1 MRSIVE
7 RLLQGPKS
15 GESSPQAETIRL
27 NTGHLVPYPDIMNI
41 VLFDLGGVLVRIS
54 RSWAEAA
61 ERAEVTLPE
70 DQSGTGSLVRPAGN
84 QAELQRGLIDYDEF
98 IDREHERLEARL
110 DRDALHRIHMEWL
123 QGEYEGVAEI
133 IDNLKRAGVRTGTLS
148 NTDAEHWKVLAE
160 MPAIRA
166 LDVHALSF
174 RLGLLKPSTDIYHAA
189 EDLLDA
195 TGPSICYFDDLQENV
210 EGALRCG
217 WNARWIDPHEATA
230 PQIARGLEA
239 FGVAQARD

>member
-1 MRSIVE
+1 M
-7 RLLQGPKS
+7 K
-15 GESSPQAETIRL
+15 A
-27 NTGHLVPYPDIMNI
+27 

-61 ERAEVTLPE
+61 ERAAVTLPE
-70 DQSGTGSLVRPAGN
+70 DASGSGSLVRPAGN
-84 QAELQRGLIDYDEF
+84 QADLQRGAIEYEEF
-98 IDREHERLEARL
+98 IAREHARLEARL

-123 QGEYEGVAEI
+123 QGEYEDVAGI
-133 IDNLKRAGVRTGTLS
+133 IEELKRAGVRTGTLS
-148 NTDAEHWKVLAE
+148 NTDAEHWKVLAD
-160 MPAIRA
+160 MPAIRS

-174 RLGLLKPSTDIYHAA
+174 RLGLLKPSTEIYHAA

-217 WNARWIDPHEATA
+217 WNAMWIDPHEPTA
-230 PQIARGLEA
+230 PQIVKGLDA
-239 FGVAQARD
+239 FGVNRVSG